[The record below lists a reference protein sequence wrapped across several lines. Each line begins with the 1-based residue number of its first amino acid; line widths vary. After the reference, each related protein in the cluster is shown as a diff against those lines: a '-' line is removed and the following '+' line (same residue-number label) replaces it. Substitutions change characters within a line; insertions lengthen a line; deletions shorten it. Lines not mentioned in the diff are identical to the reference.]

1 MSGSRIQM
9 SIPHNKESDRRF
21 RDRTRAGQL
30 LAEKLSH
37 YANREDVA
45 VVALPPGGVPVGYE
59 IATALDA
66 PFDVLVIRHLGVP
79 ENPVLVMGAVCADG
93 TQILNHEV
101 IRWLN
106 ITGETIDTVIAT
118 ESVESRRLDKLYRG
132 GAPHLK
138 VVDKAV
144 ILVDDGISTFSSF
157 RMAVTVLRLRRA
169 AQIVIAVPIAS
180 AACVLELRAT
190 VNDVVTCTARTIPG
204 ELDAVGQW
212 YEDFRQVP
220 QESVRDLYERAKRSF
235 DKVGTLELKP
245 EHNRPANGHG
255 GKR

>member
-1 MSGSRIQM
+1 M
-9 SIPHNKESDRRF
+9 RF

-37 YANREDVA
+37 YANRKDVA

-59 IATALDA
+59 IANALNA
-66 PFDVLVIRHLGVP
+66 PLDVLVIRKLRVP
-79 ENPVLVMGAVCADG
+79 ENPLLVMGAVSADG
-93 TQILNHEV
+93 THILNHEV

-106 ITGETIDTVIAT
+106 IRGETIDTAIAT

-144 ILVDDGISTFSSF
+144 ILVDDGISTFSDF

-169 AQIVIAVPIAS
+169 AQIVIAVPIAG
-180 AACVLELRAT
+180 AAPMLELLAM
-190 VNDVVTCTARTIPG
+190 VNDVVTCTAPN
-204 ELDAVGQW
+204 ELSAAGQW
-212 YEDFRQVP
+212 YKDFRPVS
-220 QESVRDLYERAKRSF
+220 QESVRDLYERAKHSF
-235 DKVGTLELKP
+235 GKVGTLEPKP
-245 EHNRPANGHG
+245 EHNREANGHG
-255 GKR
+255 AKR